1 MDSDPTP
8 GDPEEVR
15 ALADELQAFSDD
27 VAEALGKVRGLASD
41 RAVQDWAGL
50 SAEAFRSEFDG
61 VPGNL
66 EKLRDSYDLCAQA
79 LHTYWPKLQNA
90 QGQADRALDR
100 AIAAQADLTAAQGS
114 LGSAQNWVGRA
125 GEEAERLQ
133 REGERAGAPAPDE
146 AEVRAA
152 TRDRQ
157 AANDARDAAQA
168 RVDTAQDSLDAAR
181 ELARQAKELRE
192 EAARQA
198 ARDIDEASDAGIQN
212 RKWWQDAVRWVTE
225 NWDTI
230 VDICKIVVAVLGV
243 VVMIIGGPL
252 AWVVLAAAL
261 VVLTDTLIK
270 YARGEAGL
278 LDVAFA
284 ALDCIPG
291 MKGLTTLGGLARGL
305 RGGLT
310 AARGGLRSMA
320 AALRRVGS
328 RSRPPTGPIHAGSM
342 SPAEAERFIDANYP
356 WLKDVNNTGH
366 PGYTENCSNCVVTV
380 DRRLDGIEVSAAP
393 LPRPRWPDQRALGAE
408 GMEFRPVNSYDEI
421 TQDLISRGVGSRGIV
436 YIARPNSAHVFNA
449 VNTSQG
455 VVYLD
460 GQLGQL
466 AHLEPGV
473 SITYLPYR

>member
-1 MDSDPTP
+1 MGRASDWSPVGMDSDPTP

-15 ALADELQAFSDD
+15 ELADELQTFSDD

-50 SAEAFRSEFDG
+50 SAEAFRDEFDG

-79 LHTYWPKLQNA
+79 LQTYWPKLQTA

-100 AIAAQADLTAAQGS
+100 AIAAQADLTSAQGA
-114 LGSAQNWVGRA
+114 LGDAQGWVGRA

-133 REGERAGAPAPDE
+133 REGERDNAPPPDE
-146 AEVRAA
+146 SEVRAA

-157 AANDARDAAQA
+157 AADQAREAAQA

-181 ELARQAKELRE
+181 ELARQAKEMRE

-212 RKWWQDAVRWVTE
+212 RKWWQKAVHWVTE

-230 VDICKIVVAVLGV
+230 VEVCKIVVAVLGV

-261 VVLTDTLIK
+261 VVLADTLIK

-284 ALDCIPG
+284 AVSPRPYSICYEG
-291 MKGLTTLGGLARGL
+291 NNKKAKGTGL
-305 RGGLT
+305 
-310 AARGGLRSMA
+310 S
-320 AALRRVGS
+320 GS
-328 RSRPPTGPIHAGSM
+328 
-342 SPAEAERFIDANYP
+342 
-356 WLKDVNNTGH
+356 H
-366 PGYTENCSNCVVTV
+366 PGRTRSN
-380 DRRLDGIEVSAAP
+380 L
-393 LPRPRWPDQRALGAE
+393 LPD
-408 GMEFRPVNSYDEI
+408 F
-421 TQDLISRGVGSRGIV
+421 
-436 YIARPNSAHVFNA
+436 
-449 VNTSQG
+449 QG
-455 VVYLD
+455 
-460 GQLGQL
+460 
-466 AHLEPGV
+466 
-473 SITYLPYR
+473 